1 MSALTY
7 LFSLLALM
15 AFPRLWFACYAQ
27 HSNHAL
33 SCDLYE
39 APNCKLSME
48 LNEQTGM
55 VSYANQYYY
64 YYYTYLVGKGSPG
77 LCQVLVCVLWS
88 T

>member
-1 MSALTY
+1 MHRVKSYCYMHVCVNPY

-15 AFPRLWFACYAQ
+15 VFPRLWFVCYAQ

-48 LNEQTGM
+48 LNE
-55 VSYANQYYY
+55 
-64 YYYTYLVGKGSPG
+64 
-77 LCQVLVCVLWS
+77 
-88 T
+88 

>member
-55 VSYANQYYY
+55 VSYANQ
-64 YYYTYLVGKGSPG
+64 
-77 LCQVLVCVLWS
+77 
-88 T
+88 